1 MVVFYMCDILYQ
13 LDIKLKSCY
22 EIQENRYEI
31 QKNRYEIQKK
41 KNRYEIQKNRY
52 EIQKNR
58 YEIQKKLTL
67 SQERNILILQVTI
80 CYAVYSCNRI
90 NV

>member
-1 MVVFYMCDILYQ
+1 MRTTLMVVFYMCDILYQ

-31 QKNRYEIQKK
+31 Q

>member
-31 QKNRYEIQKK
+31 QKNRYEMSKK
-41 KNRYEIQKNRY
+41 IDIESRKEY
-52 EIQKNR
+52 
-58 YEIQKKLTL
+58 T
-67 SQERNILILQVTI
+67 NIAGHNMLRCILV
-80 CYAVYSCNRI
+80 
-90 NV
+90 

>member
-1 MVVFYMCDILYQ
+1 MRTTLMVVFYMCDILYQ

-22 EIQENRYEI
+22 EIQE
-31 QKNRYEIQKK
+31 
-41 KNRYEIQKNRY
+41 NRYEIQKNRY

>member
-1 MVVFYMCDILYQ
+1 MRTTLMVVFYMCDILYQ

-22 EIQENRYEI
+22 EIQE
-31 QKNRYEIQKK
+31 
-41 KNRYEIQKNRY
+41 NRY